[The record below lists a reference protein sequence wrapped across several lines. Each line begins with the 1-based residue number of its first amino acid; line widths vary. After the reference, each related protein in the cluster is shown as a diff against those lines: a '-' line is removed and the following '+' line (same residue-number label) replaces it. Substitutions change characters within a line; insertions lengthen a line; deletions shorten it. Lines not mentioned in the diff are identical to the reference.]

1 MDNLKSGFH
10 DFMISMIE
18 DTLSELK
25 AKNTEYG
32 RHMENKKNSVKK
44 IGEILNKLPSED
56 KKFMESYEMDVFNIA
71 AIEQRHLYKQGYLDC
86 IKLLK
91 VLGII

>member
-1 MDNLKSGFH
+1 MNNLKTEFQ
-10 DFMISMIE
+10 DFMGCMIE

-25 AKNTEYG
+25 AEDAEYK
-32 RHMENKKNSVKK
+32 RHMENKRNSVKK

-56 KKFMESYEMDVFNIA
+56 KKFMEGYEMDLFNIA

>member
-10 DFMISMIE
+10 DFTISMIE

-32 RHMENKKNSVKK
+32 RCMENKKNSVKK

-71 AIEQRHLYKQGYLDC
+71 AIEQRHLYKKGYLDC

>member
-1 MDNLKSGFH
+1 MDNLKAEFQ
-10 DFMISMIE
+10 DFMSCMIE
-18 DTLSELK
+18 DTLLRLK
-25 AKNTEYG
+25 TEDSEYG

-44 IGEILNKLPSED
+44 IGEILNKLSPED
-56 KKFMESYEMDVFNIA
+56 KKFMESCEMDLFNIA

>member
-1 MDNLKSGFH
+1 MDNLKAEFQ
-10 DFMISMIE
+10 DFMSCMIE
-18 DTLSELK
+18 DTLLRLK
-25 AKNTEYG
+25 TEDSEYG

-56 KKFMESYEMDVFNIA
+56 KKFMESYEMDVFNIS
-71 AIEQRHLYKQGYLDC
+71 AIEQRHLYKKGYLDC

>member
-1 MDNLKSGFH
+1 MDNLKAEFQ
-10 DFMISMIE
+10 DFMSCMIE
-18 DTLSELK
+18 DTLLRLK
-25 AKNTEYG
+25 TEDSEYG

>member
-1 MDNLKSGFH
+1 MDNLKTEFQ
-10 DFMISMIE
+10 DFMGCMIE

-25 AKNTEYG
+25 AEDAECG
-32 RHMENKKNSVKK
+32 RRIENKKNSVKK
-44 IGEILNKLPSED
+44 IGEIFNKLPSED
-56 KKFMESYEMDVFNIA
+56 KKFMESYEMDAFNIA

-91 VLGII
+91 ILGVI